1 MSSSSVMSTGRLCKL
16 ADDFSAIFTADPYKH
31 TGSNNV
37 TSHTPRLLL
46 LTDDYIVNFMQ
57 LRRRRNQAE
66 HMACLASAA
75 EAAILFTVVKATTVA
90 AEGAVGETAGHWLVP
105 RACWRQR

>member
-1 MSSSSVMSTGRLCKL
+1 
-16 ADDFSAIFTADPYKH
+16 
-31 TGSNNV
+31 
-37 TSHTPRLLL
+37 
-46 LTDDYIVNFMQ
+46 MQ

-90 AEGAVGETAGHWLVP
+90 AEGPVGETAGH
-105 RACWRQR
+105 

>member
-16 ADDFSAIFTADPYKH
+16 ADDFSAIFTAAPYRH
-31 TGSNNV
+31 GFQQRHQPHDTTIVANW
-37 TSHTPRLLL
+37 R
-46 LTDDYIVNFMQ
+46 YIVNFMQ

-90 AEGAVGETAGHWLVP
+90 AEGPVGETAGHWLVP